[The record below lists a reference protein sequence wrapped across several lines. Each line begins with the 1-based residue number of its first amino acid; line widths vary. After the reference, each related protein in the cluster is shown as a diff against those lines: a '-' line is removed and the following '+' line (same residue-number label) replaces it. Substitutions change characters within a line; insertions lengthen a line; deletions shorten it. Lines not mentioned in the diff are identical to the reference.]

1 MPLPSVVLNVKSSL
15 SIKCHLS
22 EPEIYI
28 ILALFVTLA
37 VRDHEDDLIQNI
49 VRL

>member
-15 SIKCHLS
+15 SIECHLS

-28 ILALFVTLA
+28 IFGSRCESGWPLL
-37 VRDHEDDLIQNI
+37 
-49 VRL
+49 